1 MKTKNKKAISTLIAV
16 TVAFSILVAF
26 SATASATTVEVSPAT
41 QNVLPGAAFQVDIY
55 IEDVTYMAGDQA
67 TLNFDPTKMQ
77 CTGITE
83 GAFLKSGGGTI
94 GIEKID
100 NTAGTARVAYVLMT
114 PWVGVDGSG
123 VLATIAFTADASASG
138 TFDLTLT
145 DVMLIDGGVTGDWS
159 GGSEIPCTSEDGT
172 VTISRPTEVWVDDD
186 YTSATPGWGYDH
198 FDKIQDG
205 IDAVAGSTVNVA
217 DGTYTITAA
226 INVNKGVTITGNVAN
241 PENVLVKY
249 NPASS
254 TLNCVEVNSADV
266 TIQGIKVQDCKNGF
280 HFDRAVK
287 TNTGVTISN
296 CIIESVSG
304 WGIGEISSPNTVISH
319 NAITNTG
326 GMGIYIRKCE
336 GTGESNRCE
345 VISNVISGCGAGQ
358 PAIQTYV
365 SKYAYIY
372 DNTISS
378 TNDKGINIIQSG
390 ATETA
395 ERIQVIGNTI
405 SGCGYPAIQTDGGK
419 YTYIYDNTISST
431 NDKGINIIQSGA
443 TETAERIQVIGNT
456 ISETKWPGIQVIGS
470 PYTYVYSNTLT
481 KCNYYGGDGTGDWD
495 YASIHVQDDG
505 AVSGANVIIDSNT
518 VSDGIN
524 GIQLWSDDCTVTNNE
539 IYDMGLTYANTKT
552 TTDGTYYNSAILYGD
567 MYDVNMPT
575 SATINC
581 NNIHD
586 NYWGLFVIDA
596 YTGTVTA
603 ECNWWGD
610 DSGPTHSSNIGGS
623 GDAVS
628 DNVAFDPWLTFNPST
643 SSLVYTGDTIVPYPN
658 AVVLEATLSDSTS
671 TGISGVDVDFYL
683 NNAPVGSNTTDTNG
697 VASLNISTYPVDVYE
712 VRVSDGC
719 GCLEDI
725 GFVAV
730 YDPSAGFVT
739 GGGWI
744 YSDAGAYVPDPG
756 AEGKAAFGFVS
767 KYKKGQQTPTGNTQF
782 QFNTGDLNF
791 HSDNYDWLVIA
802 GHKAMYKGT
811 GTINGDGNYGFMLSA
826 IDEKLTPSTDVDM
839 FRIKIWDKDNGDGI
853 VYDNQMGDSD
863 ADDPT
868 TEIAGGQI
876 VIHKAK

>member
-1 MKTKNKKAISTLIAV
+1 MKTKNKTAISILIAV

-26 SATASATTVEVSPAT
+26 SASASATTVEVSPAT

-67 TLNFDPTKMQ
+67 TLNFDPTKMH

-83 GAFLKSGGGTI
+83 GAFLKSGGSTI
-94 GIEKID
+94 GIEKIN
-100 NTAGTARVAYVLMT
+100 NTAGTTTFAYVLFA

-123 VLATIAFTADASASG
+123 VLATIAFTADPSADG

-186 YTSATPGWGYDH
+186 YTIATPGWGYDH

-280 HFDRAVK
+280 HFNRNVN

-296 CIIESVSG
+296 CIVESVSG

-319 NAITNTG
+319 NTITNTG
-326 GMGIYIRKCE
+326 GMGIYIRRCE

-345 VISNVISGCGAGQ
+345 AISNVISGCGAGQ

-419 YTYIYDNTISST
+419 YTYIYDNTICST

-443 TETAERIQVIGNT
+443 TGTADRIQVIGNT

-481 KCNYYGGDGTGDWD
+481 KCNYYGGDSTGDWD
-495 YASIHVQDDG
+495 YASIHVEDDG

-524 GIQLWSDDCTVTNNE
+524 GIQTWSDDVTITNNE
-539 IYDMGLTYANTKT
+539 IYSMGMTYADTKGT
-552 TTDGTYYNSAILYGD
+552 AGVGDGVYYNSGIIIGSNWLTG
-567 MYDVNMPT
+567 NFKPT
-575 SATINC
+575 GTTVTC

-586 NYWGLFVIDA
+586 NYWGLYVRDYA
-596 YTGTVTA
+596 TLSPGDPSVLSVTA

-610 DSGPTHSSNIGGS
+610 DSGPTHSSNSDGT
-623 GDAVS
+623 GDNVS
-628 DNVAFDPWLTFNPST
+628 DNVDFIPWSFTPDPCEPKTIGFWKNHEDSVDAVLDEYGPIYLGDNTTAYYYEVENFENATAVFKTAKNKNANTMLAAQLLAAELNVAHLTHLDIDYCECIGIDGVISAA
-643 SSLVYTGDTIVPYPN
+643 DTF
-658 AVVLEATLSDSTS
+658 LSDH
-671 TGISGVDVDFYL
+671 GYNG
-683 NNAPVGSNTTDTNG
+683 PEPTDQGTVLKEDKEEANG
-697 VASLNISTYPVDVYE
+697 Y
-712 VRVSDGC
+712 
-719 GCLEDI
+719 
-725 GFVAV
+725 
-730 YDPSAGFVT
+730 
-739 GGGWI
+739 
-744 YSDAGAYVPDPG
+744 
-756 AEGKAAFGFVS
+756 
-767 KYKKGQQTPTGNTQF
+767 
-782 QFNTGDLNF
+782 
-791 HSDNYDWLVIA
+791 
-802 GHKAMYKGT
+802 
-811 GTINGDGNYGFMLSA
+811 
-826 IDEKLTPSTDVDM
+826 
-839 FRIKIWDKDNGDGI
+839 KDNLDE
-853 VYDNQMGDSD
+853 YNSEC
-863 ADDPT
+863 PC
-868 TEIAGGQI
+868 
-876 VIHKAK
+876 